1 MQVGMAGTT
10 AGADSTDAT
19 AAAASG
25 TLRRVPHSS
34 AAPILTFVQR

>member
-10 AGADSTDAT
+10 VGANSTDAT

-25 TLRRVPHSS
+25 TLRKVPHSS
-34 AAPILTFVQR
+34 AAIILIYVRR